1 MRNNLISFSLTL
13 YFFFF
18 KGYSLSR
25 RERNQLKRTAIDI
38 LRVGPL
44 AMFIIVPGMELVLPF
59 AVKAFPNMLPSTFRE
74 TLKTQE
80 GECVVV
86 LK

>member
-1 MRNNLISFSLTL
+1 
-13 YFFFF
+13 
-18 KGYSLSR
+18 
-25 RERNQLKRTAIDI
+25 
-38 LRVGPL
+38 
-44 AMFIIVPGMELVLPF
+44 MFIIVPGMELVLPF

>member
-1 MRNNLISFSLTL
+1 MRNNLISFSFTL

-80 GECVVV
+80 GECCCS
-86 LK
+86 